1 MNLIS
6 YFDSPFQIQLSFHKV
21 IDDLAKVAADDSN
34 ERSVQ
39 AKALLEQVLQHPE
52 LYEGI
57 TDEAQ
62 TVENEEIIRKLLVDY
77 FPPAL
82 TENEIKAVN
91 IPYTN
96 ISFNHSARLKRI
108 LSHAG
113 PDFDMTIRDLD
124 QHQFFIN
131 SCCLILNEFYGTKLD
146 FGKPMFYDIPTEEG
160 VLKHYRILYNAD
172 FLEVLPT
179 DNSVK
184 LTPEDVDELLNN
196 YDNLA
201 LWKEKF
207 PEGSWLIK
215 GFAMITLFDATVE
228 NAVSLLKEKLLS
240 LNVSG
245 LKGSTESIFRSIYR
259 IPDIEIGFM
268 VFNNEENK
276 FGAEAFGRQM
286 LSYVVEDGP
295 ESDAASL
302 LGDFIY
308 KKVVT
313 DKLYFAVS
321 DVQQFLV
328 EHPGNKAAQRLLSE
342 KVQSFILAP
351 IVKNNILLGVIEVVS
366 FRPKE
371 LNSINAHRL
380 EVVIPFLTDTV
391 ERLLSELENHVQAII
406 QDNYTS
412 IHNSVYWKFRD
423 EAQRFIFHEQQQK
436 EYVLREVTFPDVY
449 PLYGQVDIKG
459 SSDARNLSIQK
470 DLQEQ
475 LKVLLSFFD
484 ELKADQWLCDS
495 FKAEKKQLAKFY
507 AELESPLRAAT
518 EQYINDYLQTFIH
531 PVLRQ
536 IKQPERAEHIAKYFA
551 EVNRR
556 SGYFHANRRKYE
568 KSIALINNMLADII
582 DYRQKEAQEKFPHYF
597 ERFKTDGVEHN
608 LYIGSSISPKKIFS
622 VSDLHNLR
630 MWQLRVL
637 CEMENAHF
645 HVKDDLPY
653 HLEVTTLLLVFHSSI
668 AIRFRMDEKRFDV
681 DGSYNARF
689 EIVKKRIDKAH
700 IKNTYDRIAQAGKIC
715 IVYFSDT
722 EEKEYIYYIKL
733 LQSENILEDDIELLE
748 VEDLQGISGLK
759 ALRVKIKHE

>member
-21 IDDLAKVAADDSN
+21 IDDLAKTAADNSN
-34 ERSVQ
+34 ERSGQ
-39 AKALLEQVLQHPE
+39 AKRLLEQVLQHPE

-62 TVENEEIIRKLLVDY
+62 TIENEEIIKELLVDY

-96 ISFNHSARLKRI
+96 ISFNHTARLKKI

-131 SCCLILNEFYGTKLD
+131 SCCLILNEYYGTKLD
-146 FGKPMFYDIPTEEG
+146 FGKPMFYDIPTEEA
-160 VLKHYRILYNAD
+160 VLKHYRILYNGD

-215 GFAMITLFDATVE
+215 GFAILTLFDATVE
-228 NAVSLLKEKLLS
+228 NAVSLLKEKLLA

-245 LKGSTESIFRSIYR
+245 LQASIESIFRSIYR

-268 VFNNEENK
+268 VFNAEENK
-276 FGAEAFGRQM
+276 FGSETFGRQM

-295 ESDAASL
+295 EIDAVSL
-302 LGDFIY
+302 LGDFVY

-328 EHPGNKAAQRLLSE
+328 EFPGNKSAQRLLSQ
-342 KVQSFILAP
+342 KVHSFILAP
-351 IVKNNILLGVIEVVS
+351 IVKNNILLGVVEVVS

-391 ERLLSELENHVQAII
+391 ERLLAELENHVQAII
-406 QDNYTS
+406 QANYTA

-423 EAQRFIFHEQQQK
+423 EAQRYIFHEQQQK
-436 EYVLREVTFPDVY
+436 EYTLKEVTFPDVY

-475 LKVLLSFFD
+475 LKMLLAFFEDLKKD
-484 ELKADQWLCDS
+484 EYFCDS
-495 FKAEKKQLAKFY
+495 FKEEKKQLQKFY
-507 AELESPLRAAT
+507 TELESPLRAAT

-531 PVLRQ
+531 PVLQQ
-536 IKQPERAEHIAKYFA
+536 IKQPERADRISKYFA
-551 EVNRR
+551 EVNKL
-556 SGYFHANRRKYE
+556 SGYFHSNRRKYE
-568 KSIALINNMLADII
+568 KSISLINNMLADII
-582 DYRQKEAQEKFPHYF
+582 DYRQKEAQEYFPHYF

-608 LYIGSSISPKKIFS
+608 LYIGPSVSPKKIFS
-622 VSDLHNLR
+622 VSNLHNLR
-630 MWQLRVL
+630 IWQLRVL
-637 CEMENAHF
+637 CEMENAHY
-645 HVKDDLPY
+645 HVKNDLPY
-653 HLEVTTLLLVFHSSI
+653 HLEVTTLLLTFHSPI

-700 IKNTYDRIAQAGKIC
+700 VKNTYERIAQTGKLC

>member
-6 YFDSPFQIQLSFHKV
+6 YFDSPFQIQLSFHKI
-21 IDDLAKVAADDSN
+21 IDNLAQIASDDSN
-34 ERSVQ
+34 ERSRQ
-39 AKALLEQVLQHPE
+39 AKNLLEQALQHPE

-57 TDEAQ
+57 TDEIQ
-62 TVENEEIIRKLLVDY
+62 TKENEEIIKKLLVDY

-96 ISFNHSARLKRI
+96 ISFNHTARLKKI

-131 SCCLILNEFYGTKLD
+131 SCCLILNEYYGTKLD

-172 FLEVLPT
+172 FLEILPT
-179 DNSVK
+179 DKSVK

-215 GFAMITLFDATVE
+215 GFAIITLFDATVE
-228 NAVSLLKEKLLS
+228 NAVSLLKEKLLA

-245 LKGSTESIFRSIYR
+245 LKTSIESIFRSIYR

-286 LSYVVEDGP
+286 LSYIVEDGP

-308 KKVVT
+308 KKTVT

-328 EHPGNKAAQRLLSE
+328 QFPGNKTAQRLLSQ
-342 KVQSFILAP
+342 KIHSFILAP
-351 IVKNNILLGVIEVVS
+351 IVKNNILLGVVEVVS
-366 FRPKE
+366 FRAKE

-391 ERLLSELENHVQAII
+391 ERLFSELENHVQAII
-406 QDNYTS
+406 QANYTS

-423 EAQRFIFHEQQQK
+423 EAQRYIFHEQQQK
-436 EYVLREVTFPDVY
+436 EYTLREITFPDVY

-475 LKVLLSFFD
+475 LKALLAFFD
-484 ELKADQWLCDS
+484 TLKKEECFCDS
-495 FKAEKKQLAKFY
+495 FKEEKKQLEKFHT
-507 AELESPLRAAT
+507 ELESPLRAAT

-531 PVLRQ
+531 PVLQQ
-536 IKQPERAEHIAKYFA
+536 IKQPEWADRISKYFA
-551 EVNRR
+551 EVSKH
-556 SGYFHANRRKYE
+556 SGYFHSNRRKYE
-568 KSIALINNMLADII
+568 KSITLINNMLADII
-582 DYRQKEAQEKFPHYF
+582 DYRQKEAQEYFPHYF

-608 LYIGSSISPKKIFS
+608 LYIGPSVAPKKIFS
-622 VSDLHNLR
+622 VSNLHNLR
-630 MWQLRVL
+630 IWQLRVL
-637 CEMENAHF
+637 CEMENAH
-645 HVKDDLPY
+645 HHIKHDLPY
-653 HLEVTTLLLVFHSSI
+653 HLEVTTLLLTFHSPI

-700 IKNTYDRIAQAGKIC
+700 VKNTYERIAQTGKLC

-733 LQSENILEDDIELLE
+733 LQSENILDNDIELLE